1 MVAGQTLPASAK
13 EYFATQVREAD
24 GAIRAMRRQWSR
36 LSPARVVESYDAL
49 QPQLLAVVLVAQS
62 RMVAP
67 VPGYTADVLS
77 ETGVPTS
84 RIAQTQP
91 RALVGSAGDGRSI
104 EGLLDLAP
112 GVTLDALRSGAGTA
126 IALKAGQDFL
136 DMAVTTALWDTAR
149 HAEVLEQATY
159 PAVEGYVRMLNPGV
173 HGACSRC
180 AVLAGREYRKNQG
193 FERHPNCRCVHIP
206 ISEASPDDFRL
217 DGRAYFDSLS
227 PQEQERIFTKAG
239 AEVIREGADIGQVV
253 NARRG
258 MHTAQQ
264 SKRGWI
270 PRGRLAPQERYGRRI
285 YTTTE
290 GTTKRGLASR
300 RRTGRRSSD
309 RLMPESIVEL
319 AEDRDDLLRLLRL
332 HGYIL

>member
-1 MVAGQTLPASAK
+1 MVAGQTLPTSA
-13 EYFATQVREAD
+13 EAYFAAQVREAD

-49 QPQLLAVVLVAQS
+49 QPQLLAVVLVGQA

-67 VPGYTADVLS
+67 VAGYTQDVLT
-77 ETGVPTS
+77 ETGVPTD
-84 RIAQTQP
+84 RIASTRP

-112 GVTLDALRSGAGTA
+112 GITLDALKAGAGSVV
-126 IALKAGQDFL
+126 ALKAGQDFL
-136 DMAVTTALWDTAR
+136 DLAVTTALWDTAR
-149 HAEVLEQATY
+149 QAEVLEQATY
-159 PAVEGYVRMLNPGV
+159 PGVEGYVRMLNPGI

-193 FERHPNCRCVHIP
+193 FQRHPRCRCVHIP
-206 ISEASPDDFRL
+206 ISEATSGDFRL
-217 DGRAYFDSLS
+217 DPGAYFDSLS
-227 PQEQERIFTKAG
+227 PEDQDRIFTKAG
-239 AEVIREGADIGQVV
+239 AEVIREGADINQVV

-264 SKRGWI
+264 NQRGWI
-270 PRGRLAPQERYGRRI
+270 PQGRLAPQERYGRQV

-290 GTTKRGLASR
+290 SATRRGLASR

-319 AEDRDDLLRLLRL
+319 AEDRADLLRLLKL
-332 HGYIL
+332 HGYVL